1 MKRRMSFKSNNENG
15 LLESFS
21 DDQLY
26 TSERRKS
33 ILPNT
38 NNSHISNIP
47 YQEIKEKDFENIKTS
62 HGKPI
67 LRKKIIEIEGDGP
80 LGLIFTER
88 EGRICIKKIIKGSVA
103 SEYYEL
109 CMGMVVVQINNI
121 DCREKSYFK
130 SIECLGELWR
140 ENSLIVLHIE
150 YENIFDIINNP
161 TQNPIYKFLEG
172 IDCEDYYG
180 DFNELGATELD
191 DLRFIEY
198 DDLIKMNMPVLKRRK
213 MSDILLDEYKTD
225 IKKEL

>member
-33 ILPNT
+33 ILPNN

-109 CMGMVVVQINNI
+109 CVGMVIVQINNI

-161 TQNPIYKFLEG
+161 IQNPIYKFLEG

>member
-109 CMGMVVVQINNI
+109 CVGMVIVQINNI

-161 TQNPIYKFLEG
+161 IQNPIYKFLEG